1 MPDKRYNGIS
11 ASEAVRLM
19 TQAFNAAKTESPAV
33 DARRLVPAA
42 LGFSKQDLMREP
54 HRLITGE
61 EAQRLAEFETRRLAH
76 EPVSRILGTRE
87 FYGREFAITP
97 ATLDPRPDSETLIE
111 AALEIADA
119 RGLHEVPIRIL
130 DIGTGTGCLLLTLL
144 AELPMATG
152 LGTDISAA
160 ALEVAA
166 NNSEQLGLQERVRWA
181 NARSLEGVVEPFD
194 LIISNPPYIPSADLA
209 GLDPEVRLFDPQS
222 ALDGGADGLDIYR
235 EIASGLTKL
244 PSFRAVLFE
253 VGAGQAADVEALLMR
268 PDMPKNGYIQTWQDL
283 GGHTRCVALVTH

>member
-1 MPDKRYNGIS
+1 MAETRYSGVS
-11 ASEAVRLM
+11 VSVAVRLM
-19 TQAFNAAKTESPAV
+19 TQAFDAARLESPAV
-33 DARRLVPAA
+33 DVRRLIPAA
-42 LGFSKQDLMREP
+42 LSYSKQDMIREP
-54 HRLITGE
+54 LRLVTE
-61 EAQRLAEFETRRLAH
+61 SEALRLAEFETRRLSH

-119 RGLHEVPIRIL
+119 RGLRKGPLRIL

-144 AELPMATG
+144 AELPLATG
-152 LGTDISAA
+152 LGTDISTT

-166 NNSEQLGLQERVRWA
+166 RNGAQLGLQDRARWV
-181 NARSLEGVVEPFD
+181 NARSLEGVNEPFD
-194 LIISNPPYIPSADLA
+194 LIISNPPYIPSADLSC
-209 GLDPEVRLFDPQS
+209 LDPEVRLFDPAT

-235 EIASGLTKL
+235 EITGGLTKL
-244 PSFRAVLFE
+244 PPFKALLFE
-253 VGAGQAADVEALLMR
+253 VGAGQAADVRALLGSHEML
-268 PDMPKNGYIQTWQDL
+268 KNAGIQTWQDL